1 MQPVN
6 LDAWETETKREEI
19 SVDLL
24 DTAMREYEHAR
35 TRYEEM
41 KEIADEAY
49 KLAESRKAE
58 LIDLLERAG
67 KRNWALDGV
76 GKVSVAEKLTIRV
89 PQDLTKKK
97 EMLSFFRTLGDDRY
111 LAMVSVNHMTLNA
124 FYKQETEAD
133 PNFRIP
139 GCEDG
144 AVEKTLRL
152 NRTKR

>member
-1 MQPVN
+1 MQTVN
-6 LDAWETETKREEI
+6 LDAWESETKREAI
-19 SVDLL
+19 SVELL
-24 DTAMREYEHAR
+24 DQLMKEYELAR
-35 TRYEEM
+35 TRYEET
-41 KEIADEAY
+41 KEISDEAY
-49 KLAESRKAE
+49 KLAENRKAE

-67 KRNWALDGV
+67 KRNWAVDGI
-76 GKVSVAEKLTIRV
+76 GKVSVSEKMTIRV
-89 PQDLTKKK
+89 PQDLMKKK
-97 EMLSFFRTLGDDRY
+97 DMLSFFRTLGEDRY
-111 LAMVSVNHMTLNA
+111 LSMVSVNHMTLNA

>member
-6 LDAWETETKREEI
+6 LDAWESETKREAI

-24 DTAMREYEHAR
+24 DQAMKEYELAR
-35 TRYEEM
+35 TRYEET
-41 KEIADEAY
+41 KEISDEAY
-49 KLAESRKAE
+49 KLAENRKAE

-67 KRNWALDGV
+67 KRSWAVNGI
-76 GKVSVAEKLTIRV
+76 GKVSVSEKMTIRV
-89 PQDLTKKK
+89 PQDLMKKK
-97 EMLSFFRTLGDDRY
+97 DMLSFFRTLGEDRY
-111 LAMVSVNHMTLNA
+111 LSMVSVNHMTLNA
-124 FYKQETEAD
+124 FYKQETESD